1 MSLLLC
7 WMYPVSYTH
16 LNLSNNYIDVNIS
29 NPGNGYIR
37 LALYIYLD
45 DTSSKNVIAKALSGT
60 LSGSK
65 RITFTNSE
73 IDKIYSFM
81 KSTATATYAI
91 HVGTYVS
98 QSNADTNVSILSETI
113 TSKSHITIPDTET
126 TRPAIDISYLSIY
139 DKNNAYE
146 KFTTDSAKNIFIHS
160 LSTSYVLSLIHIYR
174 PYRHRTAGPPP
185 FL

>member
-1 MSLLLC
+1 MAENQIS
-7 WMYPVSYTH
+7 SR
-16 LNLSNNYIDVNIS
+16 LNKMC
-29 NPGNGYIR
+29 IR
-37 LALYIYLD
+37 DRYIYLD

-98 QSNADTNVSILSETI
+98 QSNADTNAVSYTHLQ
-113 TSKSHITIPDTET
+113 
-126 TRPAIDISYLSIY
+126 
-139 DKNNAYE
+139 
-146 KFTTDSAKNIFIHS
+146 
-160 LSTSYVLSLIHIYR
+160 
-174 PYRHRTAGPPP
+174 
-185 FL
+185 